1 MFDRRLIDQL
11 DISHDEYNRTCK
23 QLEKSCN
30 YTCRIYQAISFKAF
44 HDYLLLS
51 DIERSSEYGEQ
62 RRLYEY
68 TLNAVCSPLH
78 VFERG
83 TTTNELAAHVAK
95 LFNVD
100 PEEHEE
106 QYIQAIKMDSWSV
119 SLSVDVKRARNLPG
133 EDQNG
138 LRDLYCEVS
147 VIHIPSTEDDSI
159 TKHQVQSL
167 VTNYSQR
174 SWLMSSRRNAKDS
187 STTVSLNNDKTL
199 KTITYCTEVQP
210 QTTNPEWN
218 EHFDLQIKNLQEQ
231 HLFIKVLNS
240 DHVQASGLKT
250 GVART
255 FGIQSR
261 IRTAE
266 TENDLL
272 GQVSFDIKSL
282 ATFDCEQW
290 FSLTGSKQNHSNN
303 NESRGEILLRLK
315 VKYKLGD
322 KNRKSD
328 QHESNTTLSECP
340 RRHSSSSL
348 SPDPINSSTTV
359 RPVLFGR
366 SSLLSAMQA
375 LENAKSP
382 SKLQRNLSQSVS
394 CLTSAA
400 DSDFPSL
407 VEEYHQLTRI
417 VMRHECEKAKEA
429 NRNNESNGVVINWN
443 GLLRDLSYSVLTQ
456 FRVLYNISV
465 LSKTFIHLLAVM
477 ELRCSDDDSLLI
489 SQSVIQKFLK
499 RLMEQVRLR
508 PDIDNLDFTDYE

>member
-83 TTTNELAAHVAK
+83 ATTNELATHVAE

-106 QYIQAIKMDSWSV
+106 KYIQAIKMDSWSV
-119 SLSVDVKRARNLPG
+119 TLSVDVKRARNLPG

-255 FGIQSR
+255 LLGIQSR

-290 FSLTGSKQNHSNN
+290 FPLTGSKQNHSNN

-315 VKYKLGD
+315 VKYKLDD

-328 QHESNTTLSECP
+328 QHESNTTLSGYH
-340 RRHSSSSL
+340 RRHSSLSS
-348 SPDPINSSTTV
+348 SPDPMNSSTTV
-359 RPVLFGR
+359 RPILFGR

-382 SKLQRNLSQSVS
+382 CNYTYMRYLQRNLSQSVS

-407 VEEYHQLTRI
+407 VGEYHQLTRI

-429 NRNNESNGVVINWN
+429 
-443 GLLRDLSYSVLTQ
+443 
-456 FRVLYNISV
+456 
-465 LSKTFIHLLAVM
+465 
-477 ELRCSDDDSLLI
+477 
-489 SQSVIQKFLK
+489 
-499 RLMEQVRLR
+499 
-508 PDIDNLDFTDYE
+508 